1 MVSLSP
7 SDEGDGVLDTQPLP
21 PCTAGAGRG
30 CCTHRKCL
38 TFHLWSPLGLWLMLT
53 RCRVLLMTTLY
64 SGLLGNP
71 WGLLA
76 EETTEAPLPPEEAA
90 RTMLVP
96 EGFQVT
102 LFAGE
107 PDVRQPIS
115 FCIDDRGRL
124 WVAEAYSYPQHNSE
138 RPDAAGDSREEQP
151 PSGSEDRGARN
162 AAPSPGTEQTV
173 PPPASAGTPDSSR
186 STRHSP
192 RDRILILEDV
202 DNDGRF
208 DRRTVFFEGLN
219 YVTGVE
225 VGFGGAWVMSP
236 PYFLFIP
243 DRNRDDV
250 PDGPPQVLLDGFGNH
265 ANSHNLANGFAW
277 GPDGWLYG
285 THGRTNWSLIG
296 QPGTP
301 QEQRMR
307 FDGGVYRYHPIR
319 HEWEPYADGTTN
331 PWGIDWDDWGEAFVC
346 NCVTPHLY
354 HVIQGAHYE
363 PWRERESSRYAYE
376 RIATIADHLH
386 FTGTANVRDGL
397 ATGADDVIGG
407 GHAHCGTMVYLGD
420 NWPAGYRNTVFM
432 HNIHGK
438 RVNNDLLRRS
448 GSGYVA
454 SHAPDVLR
462 SRDPWMM
469 GVTLAYGPDGSV
481 YLSDWSDTGECH
493 SVKNTRRETGRIF
506 RVAYGTPEPRRV
518 DVATLSNGQLVDL
531 QLHPNEWFVRHARR
545 VLQERHAAGEDLADV
560 PQRLLRMYH
569 EQTDVT
575 RKLRALWALF
585 VLDAL
590 DQNFLIAQL
599 DAPEETIRGWSVT
612 LLAEDRRPP
621 ADALAKFVQLARED
635 DSPLVRRRLASAL
648 QRLAPEQVWP
658 IVEALAARG
667 EDAADQ
673 NLPLMY
679 WYAIEPLIRADRPR
693 FIQLAATADIPLLRR
708 HIARRAV
715 GFEPAAESRERLVTL
730 LATLPAG
737 APRRDVLRGMLQGLE
752 GHRTVPMPAGWR
764 STFEVLRSDGDPA
777 VRETSLQLALV
788 FDDPVALASLRE
800 AAADVSRPPDER
812 IRAVN
817 ALVARQ
823 PPDLSPLLLALV
835 NDAAVRS
842 AAVRGL
848 AAYRDPETPHVLL
861 AAYPA
866 LDPAQRQ
873 DVLQTLASRPEWAA
887 ALLDAVESQR
897 IPAGDLTAFTSR
909 QLQTL
914 GDDRI
919 TERVRK
925 LWGEVRDTPAER
937 QRQIE
942 TYRRRLTPA
951 VLAQADPVA
960 GRQQF
965 QKLCANCHKLFG
977 EGGAIGPDITGSQR
991 KNLDYLL
998 ENLLDPSA
1006 AVARDYQMDVILTD
1020 GGRVITGLVVGE
1032 SDAALTVQT
1041 VNERVVV
1048 PKAEIDSRRKSPLS
1062 LMPDGMLN
1070 NLSPTQVRD
1079 LLGYLMGDRQ
1089 VSLPEAAATGR

>member
-1 MVSLSP
+1 MRMRRFAL
-7 SDEGDGVLDTQPLP
+7 
-21 PCTAGAGRG
+21 
-30 CCTHRKCL
+30 L
-38 TFHLWSPLGLWLMLT
+38 T
-53 RCRVLLMTTLY
+53 TTLLG
-64 SGLLGNP
+64 GLLWATGNL
-71 WGLLA
+71 GA
-76 EETTEAPLPPEEAA
+76 EVTTEAPLPPEEAA
-90 RTMLVP
+90 RTMIVP
-96 EGFQVT
+96 EGFHVT
-102 LFAGE
+102 LFAAE

-124 WVAEAYSYPQHNSE
+124 WVAEAYSYPHHNSRLAGSPE
-138 RPDAAGDSREEQP
+138 SGDRSPETAVTQLGDDSTPDA
-151 PSGSEDRGARN
+151 
-162 AAPSPGTEQTV
+162 
-173 PPPASAGTPDSSR
+173 
-186 STRHSP
+186 P
-192 RDRILILEDV
+192 RDRILIFEDL

-208 DRRTVFFEGLN
+208 DKRTVFFEGLN

-296 QPGTP
+296 PPGTP
-301 QEQRMR
+301 AEQRVR
-307 FDGGVYRYHPIR
+307 FDGGVYRYHPVR
-319 HEWEPYADGTTN
+319 HEWEPYADGATN

-420 NWPAGYRNTVFM
+420 NWPAGYRNSVFM

-438 RVNNDLLRRS
+438 RVNHDLLRRS

-454 SHAPDVLR
+454 SHAPDPIK

-481 YLSDWSDTGECH
+481 FLSDWSDTGECH
-493 SVKNTRRETGRIF
+493 SVRNTRRETGRIF

-518 DVATLSNGQLVDL
+518 DVATLSNAQLVEL
-531 QLHPNEWFVRHARR
+531 QLHPNDWFVRHARR
-545 VLQERHAAGEDLADV
+545 VLQERRAAGADLTGVAE
-560 PQRLLRMYH
+560 RLRRMYREH
-569 EQTDVT
+569 PDVT
-575 RKLRALWALF
+575 RKLRALWALH
-585 VLDAL
+585 VLEAL
-590 DQNFLIAQL
+590 EDEFLVAQL
-599 DAPEETIRGWSVT
+599 DSPEETLRAWSVT
-612 LLAEDRRPP
+612 LLAEDRRPS
-621 ADALAKFVQLARED
+621 AAALEKFLQLARED
-635 DSPLVRRRLASAL
+635 DSALVRLHLASAL
-648 QRLAPEQVWP
+648 QRLAPGQVWP
-658 IVEALAARG
+658 IAEALAARG

-679 WYAIEPLIRADRPR
+679 WYAVEPLIHADRER
-693 FIQLAATADIPLLRR
+693 FLQLAATTEIPLLRR

-715 GFEPAAESRERLVTL
+715 TFEPAAESRERLSAL
-730 LATLPAG
+730 LAALPSG
-737 APRRDVLRGMLQGLE
+737 APRRELLTGMLQGLE
-752 GHRTVPMPAGWR
+752 GLRTVPMPGSWSRTYDALHR
-764 STFEVLRSDGDPA
+764 DGDAA
-777 VRETSLQLALV
+777 VREAALQLALI
-788 FDDPVALASLRE
+788 FDDPLALASLRE
-800 AAADVSRPPDER
+800 AAADASRPPAER

-823 PPDLSPLLLALV
+823 PPDLSSLLLSLV
-835 NDAAVRS
+835 KDAAVRS

-848 AAYRDPETPHVLL
+848 AAYRDPDTPRVLL
-861 AAYPA
+861 EVYPA
-866 LDPAQRQ
+866 FSPPERQ
-873 DVLQTLASRPEWAA
+873 DVLQTLAARPEWAA
-887 ALLDAVESQR
+887 ALLDAVESQH
-897 IPAGDLTAFTSR
+897 IPAADLTAFTAR
-909 QLQTL
+909 QLQSLNDARLTA
-914 GDDRI
+914 
-919 TERVRK
+919 RVRQ

-937 QRQIE
+937 ARQIE
-942 TYRRRLTPA
+942 TYRKRLTPA
-951 VLAQADPVA
+951 VLAQADPGA

-977 EGGAIGPDITGSQR
+977 EGGTIGPDITGSQR

-1006 AVARDYQMDVILTD
+1006 AVARDYQMDVLLTD
-1020 GGRVITGLVVGE
+1020 SGRVITGLVVGE

-1041 VNERVVV
+1041 VNERIVV
-1048 PKAEIDSRRKSPLS
+1048 PKAEIESRQKSSLS
-1062 LMPDGMLN
+1062 LMPDGMLQQ
-1070 NLSPTQVRD
+1070 LSTAEVRD
-1079 LLGYLMGDRQ
+1079 LMAYLMGDRQ
-1089 VSLPEAAATGR
+1089 VPLPEAPAPGQ